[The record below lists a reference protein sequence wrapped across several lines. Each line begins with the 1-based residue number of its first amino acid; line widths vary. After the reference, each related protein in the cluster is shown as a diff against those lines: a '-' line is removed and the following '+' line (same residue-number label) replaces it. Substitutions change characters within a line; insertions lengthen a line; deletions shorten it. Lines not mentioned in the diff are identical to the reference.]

1 MGLYIKG
8 MKMPSSCYKCPC
20 CDEDYDW
27 CEVLQ
32 RRLVG
37 AGDKDSNCPL
47 VEVKEPHG
55 RLIDADGLKSIQ
67 SADYNSVG
75 TIQKWIED
83 APTVIEAEGEEP

>member
-1 MGLYIKG
+1 MGVYIKG
-8 MKMPSSCYKCPC
+8 MKMPSSCHKCPC
-20 CDEDYDW
+20 CDEDYNW

-55 RLIDADGLKSIQ
+55 RLIDESKVYSTGVDADAGHCI
-67 SADYNSVG
+67 
-75 TIQKWIED
+75 TD
-83 APTVIEAEGEEP
+83 APTIIEAEGEE